1 MELRMADRPISGVT
15 FHRDEHGGPA
25 FHPQDDSWSA
35 IGSLMT
41 SDVQNVA
48 LWALRLLANV
58 DDVEAGQSDL
68 ETWQGNSW
76 QVEITK
82 KGMHLQDL
90 YSDDWTGQ
98 HTLPEARAA
107 ILTYLKF
114 LLPSNAQRQT
124 ELANWEQQEG
134 RQHPSRPAIEA
145 L

>member
-1 MELRMADRPISGVT
+1 
-15 FHRDEHGGPA
+15 
-25 FHPQDDSWSA
+25 
-35 IGSLMT
+35 MT

-58 DDVEAGQSDL
+58 DDVEAGQTDL

-90 YSDDWTGQ
+90 YSDDWSGT
-98 HTLPEARAA
+98 HSLSEAKAVLLA
-107 ILTYLKF
+107 YLKF
-114 LLPSNAQRQT
+114 LLPSNTQRQS

-134 RQHPSRPAIEA
+134 RPHPSREAIEA